1 MAMAWGALAG
11 AGAIALTTLSV
22 GLALWA
28 TGDAF
33 IPAAKLVFVAHLP
46 IMAIEGLIC
55 AAAASLIRR
64 VQPGL
69 FGTLS
74 PVSGGTS

>member
-1 MAMAWGALAG
+1 M
-11 AGAIALTTLSV
+11 V

-28 TGDAF
+28 TGEAF
-33 IPAAKLVFVAHLP
+33 IPAAKLVFLAHLP

-69 FGTLS
+69 FGTFAT
-74 PVSGGTS
+74 VEGGAL